1 MFCGSLLLL
10 LIFHLVFSFIFG
22 RLPTSK
28 MLLGMSVESVG
39 KQKLGVLLVMHF
51 ACFQTPFFV
60 FAWPIFCAP
69 ILVMPI
75 LTLLLYVFSHLM
87 K

>member
-1 MFCGSLLLL
+1 MFCGSLLVLL
-10 LIFHLVFSFIFG
+10 VFHLIFSFILG

-51 ACFQTPFFV
+51 ACSQTTFF
-60 FAWPIFCAP
+60 FSLGSFLRANPCNAH
-69 ILVMPI
+69 
-75 LTLLLYVFSHLM
+75 LTPVLYVFSQLM